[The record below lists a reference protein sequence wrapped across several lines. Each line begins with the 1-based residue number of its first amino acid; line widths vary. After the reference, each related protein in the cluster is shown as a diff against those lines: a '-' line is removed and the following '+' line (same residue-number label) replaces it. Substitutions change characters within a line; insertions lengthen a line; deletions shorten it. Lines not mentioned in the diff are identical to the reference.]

1 MKYKLLKG
9 TRIIRRGAASGYWDN
24 FVTTRDA
31 YYDSEEIKPYS
42 EYMRTIQIPLT
53 DGFDTLV
60 IRFDHMI
67 ECRLTAEE

>member
-1 MKYKLLKG
+1 MKYKLPKG
-9 TRIIRRGAASGYWDN
+9 TRIIRRGNVSAKWEN

-31 YYDSEEIKPYS
+31 YYDREKMKPYN

-60 IRFDHMI
+60 VRFNHMI
-67 ECRLTAEE
+67 ECRLTVEE